1 MVPPSNRTG
10 RFFIIKVS
18 KIMKN
23 VSIMLLS
30 SVLLSTPAFSEES
43 VMDNIDVTLGAERN
57 LEAET
62 NAIYGSVGLGVITVG
77 ATMEDTSAD
86 SGKFNISKYEIDSE
100 HEIAGLTVY
109 MENDF
114 DDGFK
119 HTETTIGA
127 KIKF

>member
-1 MVPPSNRTG
+1 
-10 RFFIIKVS
+10 
-18 KIMKN
+18 MKN
-23 VSIMLLS
+23 VSIILLP